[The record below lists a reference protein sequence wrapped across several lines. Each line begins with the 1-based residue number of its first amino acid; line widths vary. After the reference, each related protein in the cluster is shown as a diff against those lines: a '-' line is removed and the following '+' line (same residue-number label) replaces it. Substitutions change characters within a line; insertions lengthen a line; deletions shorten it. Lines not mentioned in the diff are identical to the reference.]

1 MEKQAIPQRP
11 KDNNK
16 RLPVSENMHEIV
28 ITKKTQKERSRW
40 NGSKEFEDII
50 SLIYIYIY

>member
-28 ITKKTQKERSRW
+28 ITKRLRKKDLDGMEA
-40 NGSKEFEDII
+40 K
-50 SLIYIYIY
+50 SLKILLV